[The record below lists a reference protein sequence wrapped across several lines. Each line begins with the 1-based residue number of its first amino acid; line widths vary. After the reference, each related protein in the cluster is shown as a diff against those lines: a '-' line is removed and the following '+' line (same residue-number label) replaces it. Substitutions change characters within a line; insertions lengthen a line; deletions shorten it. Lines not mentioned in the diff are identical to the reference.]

1 MKFNKQQ
8 INKFVKKSAIDSDP
22 LPNKEDERL
31 IKDGKTLSNIEAF
44 ELGKFP
50 DNLVEKVSLPEIDRK
65 DYIDSEIKPKH
76 LELLKD
82 RPMPDMLESSKL
94 VGKLKQ
100 IESPSLG
107 KFYEEKKVDETMKK
121 EKYPNKT

>member
-1 MKFNKQQ
+1 MEFNKQK

-22 LPNKEDERL
+22 LPNKEDEKL

-50 DNLVEKVSLPEIDRK
+50 DNLIEKVSLPEIDRK

-76 LELLKD
+76 LELLKN
-82 RPMPDMLESSKL
+82 RPVPDMLENSRL

-100 IESPSLG
+100 IDSPSLG

>member
-1 MKFNKQQ
+1 MEFNKQK
-8 INKFVKKSAIDSDP
+8 INKFVKKSAIGNDP
-22 LPNKEDERL
+22 LPNNEDDKFIKE
-31 IKDGKTLSNIEAF
+31 GKTLSNIEAF

-82 RPMPDMLESSKL
+82 RPIPDMLESSKL

-100 IESPSLG
+100 IDSPSLG

-121 EKYPNKT
+121 EKYPDKS

>member
-1 MKFNKQQ
+1 MEFNKQK
-8 INKFVKKSAIDSDP
+8 INKFVKKSGLDNDP
-22 LPNKEDERL
+22 LPNNEDDKFIKE
-31 IKDGKTLSNIEAF
+31 GKTLSNIEAF

-50 DNLVEKVSLPEIDRK
+50 DNLAEKVSLPEIDRK

-82 RPMPDMLESSKL
+82 RPIPDMLESSKL

-100 IESPSLG
+100 IDSPSLG

>member
-1 MKFNKQQ
+1 MEFNKQK

-22 LPNKEDERL
+22 LPNKDDEKL
-31 IKDGKTLSNIEAF
+31 IKDGKTLSNIETF

-50 DNLVEKVSLPEIDRK
+50 DNLVEKVSLPEIESK

-82 RPMPDMLESSKL
+82 RPTPDMLENSKL

-107 KFYEEKKVDETMKK
+107 NFYEEKKVDETMKK

>member
-1 MKFNKQQ
+1 MEFNKQK

-22 LPNKEDERL
+22 LPIKEDEKL

>member
-1 MKFNKQQ
+1 MEFNKQK

-22 LPNKEDERL
+22 LPNKDDEKL

-50 DNLVEKVSLPEIDRK
+50 DNLVEKVSLPKMESK
-65 DYIDSEIKPKH
+65 DYIDSEIKQKH

-82 RPMPDMLESSKL
+82 RPMPDMLENSKL

-100 IESPSLG
+100 IDSPSLG

>member
-1 MKFNKQQ
+1 MEFNKQK
-8 INKFVKKSAIDSDP
+8 INKFVRKSAIDNDP
-22 LPNKEDERL
+22 LPNNEDDKFIKE
-31 IKDGKTLSNIEAF
+31 GKTLSNIEAF

-82 RPMPDMLESSKL
+82 RPIPDMLENSKL

-100 IESPSLG
+100 IDSPSLG

>member
-1 MKFNKQQ
+1 MEFNKPK
-8 INKFVKKSAIDSDP
+8 INQFVKKSGIDNDALSGNGYDKFI
-22 LPNKEDERL
+22 KE
-31 IKDGKTLSNIEAF
+31 GKTLSNIEAF

-82 RPMPDMLESSKL
+82 RPIPDMLESSKL

-100 IESPSLG
+100 IDSPSLG

-121 EKYPNKT
+121 EKYPDKS

>member
-1 MKFNKQQ
+1 MEFNKQK
-8 INKFVKKSAIDSDP
+8 INKFVKKSAIDNDP
-22 LPNKEDERL
+22 LPNNEDDKFIKE
-31 IKDGKTLSNIEAF
+31 GKTLSNIEAF

-82 RPMPDMLESSKL
+82 RPIPDMLESSKL

-100 IESPSLG
+100 IDSPSLG

-121 EKYPNKT
+121 EKYPDKS

>member
-1 MKFNKQQ
+1 MEFNKHK
-8 INKFVKKSAIDSDP
+8 INKFVKKTAIDSDP
-22 LPNKEDERL
+22 LPNKEDEKL

-50 DNLVEKVSLPEIDRK
+50 DNLIEKVSLPEIDHK
-65 DYIDSEIKPKH
+65 DYIDREIKPKH
-76 LELLKD
+76 LELLKN
-82 RPMPDMLESSKL
+82 RPVPDMLENSKL

-100 IESPSLG
+100 IDSLSLG
-107 KFYEEKKVDETMKK
+107 KFYEEKKVDEAMKK

>member
-1 MKFNKQQ
+1 MEFNKQK
-8 INKFVKKSAIDSDP
+8 INKFVEKSGLDYDP
-22 LPNKEDERL
+22 LPNNEDDKFIKE
-31 IKDGKTLSNIEAF
+31 GKTLSNIEAF

-82 RPMPDMLESSKL
+82 RPIPDMLESSKL

-100 IESPSLG
+100 IDSPSLG

-121 EKYPNKT
+121 EKYPDKS

>member
-1 MKFNKQQ
+1 MEFNKQK
-8 INKFVKKSAIDSDP
+8 INKFVKKSAIDNDP
-22 LPNKEDERL
+22 LPNNEDDKFIKE
-31 IKDGKTLSNIEAF
+31 GKTLSNIEAF

-82 RPMPDMLESSKL
+82 RPIPDMLENSKL

-100 IESPSLG
+100 IDSPSLG

-121 EKYPNKT
+121 EKYPDKS

>member
-1 MKFNKQQ
+1 MEFNKQK

-22 LPNKEDERL
+22 LPNKEDEKL

-76 LELLKD
+76 LELLKN
-82 RPMPDMLESSKL
+82 RPVPDMLENSKL

>member
-1 MKFNKQQ
+1 MEFNKQK
-8 INKFVKKSAIDSDP
+8 INKFVKKSGLDNDP
-22 LPNKEDERL
+22 LPNNEDDKFIKE
-31 IKDGKTLSNIEAF
+31 GKTLSNIEAF

-82 RPMPDMLESSKL
+82 RPIPDMLESSKL

-100 IESPSLG
+100 IDSPSLG

-121 EKYPNKT
+121 EKYPDKS

>member
-1 MKFNKQQ
+1 MEFNKQK

-22 LPNKEDERL
+22 LPNKEDEKL

-50 DNLVEKVSLPEIDRK
+50 DNLIEKVNLPEIDRK

-82 RPMPDMLESSKL
+82 RPVPDMLESSKL

-100 IESPSLG
+100 VDSPALG

>member
-1 MKFNKQQ
+1 MEFNKQK

-22 LPNKEDERL
+22 LPNKEDEKL

-50 DNLVEKVSLPEIDRK
+50 DNLIEKVSLPEIDSK

-82 RPMPDMLESSKL
+82 RPIPEMLENSKL
-94 VGKLKQ
+94 IAKLKQ
-100 IESPSLG
+100 VESPSLG

>member
-1 MKFNKQQ
+1 MEFNKKK
-8 INKFVKKSAIDSDP
+8 INKFVKKSGLDNDP
-22 LPNKEDERL
+22 LPNNEDDKFIKE
-31 IKDGKTLSNIEAF
+31 GKTLSNIEAF

-50 DNLVEKVSLPEIDRK
+50 DNLVEKVSLPEIDSK

-76 LELLKD
+76 LELLKG
-82 RPMPDMLESSKL
+82 RPMPDMLENSKL

-100 IESPSLG
+100 VESPSLG

>member
-1 MKFNKQQ
+1 MEFNRQK

-22 LPNKEDERL
+22 LPNKEDEKL

-50 DNLVEKVSLPEIDRK
+50 DNLIEKVSLPEIDGK
-65 DYIDSEIKPKH
+65 DYIDREIKPKH
-76 LELLKD
+76 LELLGN
-82 RPMPDMLESSKL
+82 RPVPDMLENSKL

-100 IESPSLG
+100 IDSPSLG
-107 KFYEEKKVDETMKK
+107 KFYEEKKVDEAMKK

>member
-1 MKFNKQQ
+1 MEFNKQK
-8 INKFVKKSAIDSDP
+8 INKFIKKSGLDNDP
-22 LPNKEDERL
+22 LPNNEDDKFIKE
-31 IKDGKTLSNIEAF
+31 GKTLSNIEAF

-82 RPMPDMLESSKL
+82 RPIPDMLESSKL

-100 IESPSLG
+100 IDSPSLG

-121 EKYPNKT
+121 EKYPNKS

>member
-1 MKFNKQQ
+1 MEFNKQK
-8 INKFVKKSAIDSDP
+8 INKFVKKSGIDSDP
-22 LPNKEDERL
+22 LPNSEEDKFIKE
-31 IKDGKTLSNIEAF
+31 GKTLSNFEAF

-50 DNLVEKVSLPEIDRK
+50 DNLVEKVSLPEINRK

-76 LELLKD
+76 LELLKN
-82 RPMPDMLESSKL
+82 RPIPKMLENSKL
-94 VGKLKQ
+94 VSKLKQ
-100 IESPSLG
+100 INSPSLG

>member
-1 MKFNKQQ
+1 MEFNKQK

-22 LPNKEDERL
+22 LPNKEDEKL

-50 DNLVEKVSLPEIDRK
+50 DNLVEKVSLHKIESK
-65 DYIDSEIKPKH
+65 DYIDSEKKPKH

-82 RPMPDMLESSKL
+82 RPMPDMLENSKL

-100 IESPSLG
+100 IDSPSLG

>member
-1 MKFNKQQ
+1 MPKVKSL
-8 INKFVKKSAIDSDP
+8 NKFVKKSAIGSDP
-22 LPNKEDERL
+22 LTNKEDENL
-31 IKDGKTLSNIEAF
+31 IKDGKILTNIEAL

-50 DNLVEKVSLPEIDRK
+50 DNLVEKVSLPEIDSK

-76 LELLKD
+76 QELLKN
-82 RPMPDMLESSKL
+82 RPVPDMLENSKL

-100 IESPSLG
+100 IDSPSLG

>member
-1 MKFNKQQ
+1 MEFNKQK
-8 INKFVKKSAIDSDP
+8 INKFIKKSGLDNDP
-22 LPNKEDERL
+22 LPNNEDDKFIKE
-31 IKDGKTLSNIEAF
+31 GKTLSNIEAF

-82 RPMPDMLESSKL
+82 RPIPDMLESSKL

-100 IESPSLG
+100 IDSPSLG

-121 EKYPNKT
+121 EKYPDKS